1 MSSRRTV
8 RCAGHRQGG
17 IWILK
22 AQRFLLAALYNHDK
36 QIKLMDLNRASV
48 RLPGTQ
54 VEIHNI
60 GSLNKTYLEN
70 AFLSQV
76 LNVICLVG

>member
-1 MSSRRTV
+1 MSSRCTV

-22 AQRFLLAALYNHDK
+22 VQRFLLAALYNHDK
-36 QIKLMDLNRASV
+36 QIKLMDLNRANV

-60 GSLNKTYLEN
+60 DSLNKTYLEN